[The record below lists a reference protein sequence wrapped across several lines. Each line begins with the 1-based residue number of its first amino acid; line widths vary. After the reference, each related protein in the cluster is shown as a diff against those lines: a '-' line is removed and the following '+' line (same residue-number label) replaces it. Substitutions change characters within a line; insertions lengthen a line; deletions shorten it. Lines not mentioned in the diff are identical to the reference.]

1 MPDSKPL
8 LNSWWEAVIYNIV
21 SGEIPNYKDVV
32 GVKVAVRNVSGTP
45 PNVTGAATKDRLEV
59 WTKAAV
65 NQDKQL
71 EIGYFLKKVLYYN
84 GNLRLTYMKHQDVVE
99 KTVKPAAPKNNA
111 NRRRQ
116 GARYYGRTNNR
127 NKQQQSAP

>member
-65 NQDKQL
+65 NQDK
-71 EIGYFLKKVLYYN
+71 
-84 GNLRLTYMKHQDVVE
+84 
-99 KTVKPAAPKNNA
+99 
-111 NRRRQ
+111 
-116 GARYYGRTNNR
+116 
-127 NKQQQSAP
+127 